1 MFKFPGDQESHL
13 GQLAGEKSE
22 PADQFSPKESFASSP
37 LDLAFAAVASKLQT
51 LRPAPSPQVTPL
63 SKQDAELIAEAFL
76 DLAAQKGATN
86 KFHCEDLAIKVPR
99 SPAAE
104 ASTLVQKV
112 LHLEKQI
119 DDLCAWVNDFGAS
132 LRIQLTEASLRSV
145 KQAVEHL
152 NASRPQV
159 YRWTNSGELKATWL
173 DSHPRYRPNDLKAFI
188 DSRAARGKPIQQ
200 AKKTDKAMTP
210 KRGARST
217 SRTKSHPGRSKSKN
231 IKKMLL

>member
-1 MFKFPGDQESHL
+1 MLAFGRRGSSPRLATQVSARKKILPASPELDMFKFPGDQESHL

-104 ASTLVQKV
+104 ASTL
-112 LHLEKQI
+112 
-119 DDLCAWVNDFGAS
+119 DDGLLW
-132 LRIQLTEASLRSV
+132 QLATPR
-145 KQAVEHL
+145 
-152 NASRPQV
+152 NR
-159 YRWTNSGELKATWL
+159 SGERS
-173 DSHPRYRPNDLKAFI
+173 D
-188 DSRAARGKPIQQ
+188 
-200 AKKTDKAMTP
+200 KKFQ
-210 KRGARST
+210 
-217 SRTKSHPGRSKSKN
+217 
-231 IKKMLL
+231 